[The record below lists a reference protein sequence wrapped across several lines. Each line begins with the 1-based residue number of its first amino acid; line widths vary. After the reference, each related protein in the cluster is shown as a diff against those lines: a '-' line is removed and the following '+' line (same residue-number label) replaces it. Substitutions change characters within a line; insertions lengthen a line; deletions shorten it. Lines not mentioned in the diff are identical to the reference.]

1 MTDDTLPVEAG
12 TAAAVAA
19 PVAGPVAAPVLDAP
33 PMEIADQEIAAAD
46 LIRDH
51 QTGSV
56 HSWDLVTGADGPGTR
71 MTLFLAG
78 CGMRCQFCQNPDTWR
93 MRDGK
98 RHTVDEVMEK
108 VTRYATIMKVTGGG
122 LTISGGEP
130 LLQSKFVMNIFRRC
144 HDLNVQTAL
153 DTAGLLGARLS
164 DDDLNYVD
172 LVLLDIKSG
181 LPETYKRVTGR
192 ELQPTLD
199 FARRLSDL
207 GKTMWIRFVLVPG
220 LTDAVENVDAIADF
234 VATLDGVQRLEVLPF
249 HQLGRDKWAATGEP
263 YLLENTQPPDKE
275 LIERVKQQFARRGI
289 TVM

>member
-1 MTDDTLPVEAG
+1 MDVADLEL
-12 TAAAVAA
+12 AAAEKLKAS
-19 PVAGPVAAPVLDAP
+19 DS
-33 PMEIADQEIAAAD
+33 
-46 LIRDH
+46 
-51 QTGSV
+51 GSV
-56 HSWDLVTGADGPGTR
+56 HSWDLVTGADGPGSR

-108 VTRYATIMKVTGGG
+108 VERYRKVMRVTGGG

-130 LLQSKFVMNIFRRC
+130 LLQARFVNEIFRRC
-144 HDLNVQTAL
+144 KELNVDTAL

-164 DDDLNYVD
+164 DDDLNNVD

-181 LPETYKRVTGR
+181 LPETYRRVTGR

-199 FARRLSDL
+199 FATRLSSL

-234 VATLDGVQRLEVLPF
+234 VSTLDGVARVEVLPF
-249 HQLGRDKWAATGEP
+249 HQMGREKWEATGEP
-263 YLLENTQPPDKE
+263 YLLADAVAPSGE
-275 LIERVKQQFARRGI
+275 LLARVKAQFRARAL
-289 TVM
+289 TTY

>member
-1 MTDDTLPVEAG
+1 MSESTPVELL
-12 TAAAVAA
+12 
-19 PVAGPVAAPVLDAP
+19 PSP
-33 PMEIADQEIAAAD
+33 PMEIADEELAESEKLAD
-46 LIRDH
+46 DM
-51 QTGSV
+51 TGSV

-98 RHTVDEVMEK
+98 RHTVAEVMDR

-130 LLQSKFVMNIFRRC
+130 LLQSKFVMNVFRRC
-144 HDLNVQTAL
+144 KDLNIHTAL

-181 LPETYKRVTGR
+181 IPETYKRVTGR
-192 ELQPTLD
+192 ELQPTLE
-199 FARRLSDL
+199 FARRLDAL
-207 GKTMWIRFVLVPG
+207 DKKVWIRFVLVPG

-234 VATLDGVQRLEVLPF
+234 VATLGNVERLEVLPF
-249 HQLGRDKWAATGEP
+249 HQLGRDKWTLSGEE
-263 YLLENTQPPDKE
+263 YLLEDTEPPSKE
-275 LIERVKQQFARRGI
+275 LIERVKQQFAKRGI
-289 TVM
+289 NVM